1 MSDYNQDAI
10 LPDDFDEMYGN
21 EDQPQS
27 ADSQSE
33 VDSQPTDN
41 PQGDQPQSTPE
52 QSTIPIKF
60 NHEEQHIPLEEAQT
74 WIQKGMNYDK
84 VYERLSELESDPRLS
99 FVQDLAEEND
109 MSVEDFLEMF
119 QAERHQA
126 QLNQLIENNIPQ
138 ELAEEILLARQDRAE
153 RARQAEIAEAEK
165 EEQMQ
170 YLGFFEEFKNLN
182 GREFDAQRDQIPHE
196 VWQVHNDGMP
206 LRFAYMQHFNKELQQ
221 KLQVLTQNQINA
233 ERSPVSPTTAY
244 GSKDPE
250 GVDEFLAGFDSY

>member
-1 MSDYNQDAI
+1 MSDYNEDAI

-27 ADSQSE
+27 TDSQSPE
-33 VDSQPTDN
+33 NSEPTDN
-41 PQGDQPQSTPE
+41 PQTDPPQSTPE
-52 QSTIPIKF
+52 QLIPIKF
-60 NHEEQHIPLEEAQT
+60 NHEEQQIPLEEAQN

-84 VYERLSELESDPRLS
+84 IHERLTELESDPRLS

-109 MSVEDFLEMF
+109 MSVEEFLEMF
-119 QAERHQA
+119 QAERQQA
-126 QLNQLIENNIPQ
+126 QLNQLIENNIPP

-170 YLGFFEEFKNLN
+170 YLGFFEEFKALN

-221 KLQVLTQNQINA
+221 KLQVLTQNKLNE

-244 GSKDPE
+244 GSSDPQ